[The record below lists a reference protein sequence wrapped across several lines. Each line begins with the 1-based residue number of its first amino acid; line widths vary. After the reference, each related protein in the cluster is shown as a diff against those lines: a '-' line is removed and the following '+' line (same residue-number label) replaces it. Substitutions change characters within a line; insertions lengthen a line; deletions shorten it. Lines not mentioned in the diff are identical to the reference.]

1 MPPSARQFGFRSDL
15 AYVRKLIKADQWESD
30 VGFIPVTKREDEYLQ
45 LRDSL
50 TLGNAG
56 NRYLRPRRDH
66 YGGASIEDGWPREPY
81 LLVRFTKDVKRHLAA
96 LKRVARFPGQPA
108 GEAGALQRT
117 DARPGP

>member
-1 MPPSARQFGFRSDL
+1 MPRQRKQFGFRSDL

-56 NRYLRPRRDH
+56 NRYLRPRRDD
-66 YGGASIEDGWPREPY
+66 YGGRVDRGR
-81 LLVRFTKDVKRHLAA
+81 LAA
-96 LKRVARFPGQPA
+96 RAVPARALHQGRQAPSRRAQAGRALPGQPA